1 MKNLRL
7 RKEVK
12 EWLVAIV
19 EAPFAIAFI
28 YAIYCLM
35 YIAIGWWLLVGKK
48 VYKKMKPLTKSGGLV
63 DEFKVN
69 VVFELEK
76 EKAFRNTEIMRKT
89 FKEKYNLN
97 YWECGEVNKL
107 ITIYQ
112 VKKYGSNLAG
122 AFIEEKDIKRT
133 DNIYKKKFRRW

>member
-1 MKNLRL
+1 
-7 RKEVK
+7 
-12 EWLVAIV
+12 
-19 EAPFAIAFI
+19 
-28 YAIYCLM
+28 
-35 YIAIGWWLLVGKK
+35 
-48 VYKKMKPLTKSGGLV
+48 MKPLTKSGGLV